1 MNRRN
6 FLKSIGLASAGVIVA
21 GSISSLVLPSIKKAA
36 KPIMAVKVNGK
47 TYWYDLEMEKALTKW
62 MEDQEKLIGMY
73 NPPPAPDTHR
83 LSFLDFSS

>member
-1 MNRRN
+1 
-6 FLKSIGLASAGVIVA
+6 
-21 GSISSLVLPSIKKAA
+21 
-36 KPIMAVKVNGK
+36 MAVKVNGK